1 MGVELHLDTAFV
13 LKGWAAEESFKVGQ
27 TLKIRRVANGDVVFT
42 VSGCMDAENIGEMK
56 SLFQSEG
63 KGRHIVLDLRDL
75 TLVDQA
81 AVSFLERCEADRVQL
96 KNCPAYIREWITRE
110 RRGS

>member
-1 MGVELHLDTAFV
+1 M
-13 LKGWAAEESFKVGQ
+13 
-27 TLKIRRVANGDVVFT
+27 LKIRRAANGEVEVVFT
-42 VSGCMDAENIGEMK
+42 LSGRMDAENIGELN

-63 KGRHIVLDLRDL
+63 KRRRLVLDLRDL

-81 AVSFLERCEADRVQL
+81 AVGFLERCEADRVQL